1 MIHGDFGIAP
11 EKAIF
16 ATAEDLRRNL
26 RCALPTRIIDRS
38 ELRWR
43 MKSIILRQDNWSDR
57 LNRPTDPIHSEHYAT
72 NYYFIRYRI
81 SSFRDYPGMHGNLK

>member
-1 MIHGDFGIAP
+1 MIHGDLGITP

-26 RCALPTRIIDRS
+26 RGAFRPRIIDRS

-43 MKSIILRQDNWSDR
+43 MKSIILRQNDWSDR
-57 LNRPTDPIHSEHYAT
+57 LNRPMDLILLEHYAT
-72 NYYFIRYRI
+72 NYYYIRYRYI
-81 SSFRDYPGMHGNLK
+81 